1 MTRSSFTRL
10 AGVLQLEA
18 QQGYKNKAVVGGIR
32 QFVTFW
38 VEKAREEAI
47 DEADL
52 AFVEQTADLLSNYG
66 NLPGTEARGNAVGRL
81 LEKLAEREIR
91 AMKRA
96 GEQGQRSRG
105 GRGAEVKSVS
115 EVRPSPVPSPPSLV
129 PSPPPPVPT
138 PPHPRRKKRSPR
150 RPKSPKR
157 AKTKSG
163 RPRPRDFCNP

>member
-96 GEQGQRSRG
+96 GRGAEEQR
-105 GRGAEVKSVS
+105 GRGAEVKSGV
-115 EVRPSPVPSPPSLV
+115 EVRPPSLVPVPSPPRP
-129 PSPPPPVPT
+129 PSPA
-138 PPHPRRKKRSPR
+138 PPHPRRKKRSPT

-163 RPRPRDFCNP
+163 RPRPRGFCNP